1 MAEIADGVWD
11 EARSGHSTAGTYGES
26 FFGMV
31 HFAAEAGTLSTTQAT
46 TDLAEATD
54 DHYIGR
60 TIVWL
65 TGVLAG
71 QATDVTD
78 YAGAN
83 GLLTFTAV
91 TEAPSATDRGI
102 LV

>member
-1 MAEIADGVWD
+1 
-11 EARSGHSTAGTYGES
+11 
-26 FFGMV
+26 MV